1 MPFLQALDKTEVLWG
16 EINVTLKLSRP
27 TSSESM
33 FLSLELCTLISCNNK
48 GPKLNDLLIQDLTFP
63 QFSVTLPSQKAN
75 VNLMH
80 THSVTL
86 NLRKAAVF
94 LYIYWENNIFSFY
107 IAYLCRSSLSDLCV
121 CARCNQNLLIL
132 PPAPFAG
139 EGSMFCSS
147 TYTLRKIASV
157 ENKIA
162 FSA

>member
-1 MPFLQALDKTEVLWG
+1 MSFLQVLDKTEVLWG
-16 EINVTLKLSRP
+16 EINVPLKLSRP

-63 QFSVTLPSQKAN
+63 QFSITLPSQEAD

-94 LYIYWENNIFSFY
+94 LYNIKKIIYLGFI
-107 IAYLCRSSLSDLCV
+107 
-121 CARCNQNLLIL
+121 LL
-132 PPAPFAG
+132 
-139 EGSMFCSS
+139 
-147 TYTLRKIASV
+147 TYAEVHSQISVFVPGVTKIY
-157 ENKIA
+157 
-162 FSA
+162 